1 MTKVTIF
8 SSSNR
13 TDNKTRIFSE
23 TYAKLLE
30 EQGIESQVCTLE
42 QLPFKLSG
50 PDMYAF
56 NNVEMHEIVEK
67 YLKPVD
73 KLVFVVPEYNGS
85 FPGILKLFIDAIR
98 PADFA
103 GKKSALVGV
112 SAGHSG
118 CVRGMDHLSAIL
130 NYIKVDVYHHKLPIA
145 SINAILDGDNV
156 TDQEVLN
163 RLRNQISGF
172 IKF

>member
-1 MTKVTIF
+1 MSKVTIF

-23 TYAKLLE
+23 TYANLLD
-30 EQGIESQVCTLE
+30 EQGIESQICTLE
-42 QLPFKLSG
+42 QLPSKLSG
-50 PDMYAF
+50 TDMYAF
-56 NNVEMHEIVEK
+56 NNEEMLGIVEK
-67 YLKPVD
+67 YLKSVD

-103 GKKSALVGV
+103 GKKSALVGI
-112 SAGHSG
+112 SAGLSG
-118 CVRGMDHLSAIL
+118 NIRGMDHLTSIL
-130 NYIKVDVYHHKLPIA
+130 NYIKVDVYHYKLPIA
-145 SINAILDGDNV
+145 SINPMLDENKV
-156 TDQEVLN
+156 IDQEVLK